1 MSKILIVDDEAQVL
15 SAFEEI
21 LAEAGH
27 EVVTARRAETA
38 MLRLEA
44 EPFDLAIM
52 DIRMPGLNGL
62 DALRRI
68 KHQQPK
74 LPVIIMTGHGS
85 METAVDATKLGA
97 FDYQLK
103 PFEPAEMMRT
113 IDKALQSARLMRGHV
128 DMGAEAGPAAGD
140 AIIGQSSAMQEVY
153 KAIGRVA
160 STDATVLI
168 RGESGTGKELV
179 ARAIYHHSL
188 RGEHPLMVVNCVAI
202 PETLLESELFG
213 YEPGA
218 FTGAN
223 TRRIGKFEQADGGT
237 VLLDEVGD
245 LPPGIQ
251 AKILRV
257 LQERSFE
264 RLGGNKTI
272 HADVRL
278 LAATNR
284 NLEKA
289 IAGGGFRADLYHRIN
304 VVTIHVPPLRKRRE
318 DIPSLV
324 EYFLERFARE
334 LKIPK
339 PPIAEDAVRLLE
351 NYDWP
356 GNVREL
362 EHCIQRVMIFTR
374 GYTIQASD
382 LPFHAEQLGAEKA
395 VRMQSFDDGRLAELV
410 SQYLAAH
417 GGAGAHEH
425 LVEKV
430 ETLLLA
436 EALRRSKGNRTHAAK
451 LLGMA
456 RPTLHAKMQK
466 YSLRDESE

>member
-1 MSKILIVDDEAQVL
+1 MSKILVVDDEAQVL
-15 SAFEEI
+15 AAFEEI
-21 LAEAGH
+21 LTAAGH
-27 EVVTARRAETA
+27 EVVAARRAEAA

-44 EPFDLAIM
+44 EPFDAAIM

-85 METAVDATKLGA
+85 METAVEATKLGA

-113 IDKALQSARLMRGHV
+113 VEKALQSSRLMRGHV
-128 DMGAEAGPAAGD
+128 DLGTETHSTNSD
-140 AIIGQSSAMQEVY
+140 TIIGQSAAMQEVY
-153 KAIGRVA
+153 KSIGRVA
-160 STDATVLI
+160 PTDATVLI

-179 ARAIYHHSL
+179 ARALYHHSL
-188 RGEHPLMVVNCVAI
+188 RDRQPLLVVNCVAI

-251 AKILRV
+251 GKILRV

-272 HADVRL
+272 RADVRL

-284 NLEKA
+284 DLEKA
-289 IAGGGFRADLYHRIN
+289 IENGGFRSDLYHRLN
-304 VVTIHVPPLRKRRE
+304 VVAIHVPPLRERRE
-318 DIPSLV
+318 DVPLLV
-324 EYFLERFARE
+324 EYFLQRFSRE
-334 LKIPK
+334 LNIPK
-339 PPIAEDAVRLLE
+339 PPVSDEAAALLE
-351 NYDWP
+351 RYDWP

-362 EHCIQRVMIFTR
+362 EHCIQRAMIFTR

-382 LPFHAEQLGAEKA
+382 LPFHAEHPDADKT
-395 VRMQSFDDGRLAELV
+395 VRLRSFDDGCLQEMIEH
-410 SQYLAAH
+410 YLTTH
-417 GGAGAHEH
+417 GGERAHE
-425 LVEKV
+425 LFFERA

-436 EALRRSKGNRTHAAK
+436 EALRRAKGNRTHAAK
-451 LLGMA
+451 LLGIA
-456 RPTLHAKMQK
+456 RPTLHAKLQK
-466 YSLRDESE
+466 YGLGGE